1 MASLIRGF
9 SNLSLGFSNILQSC
23 SEKLH
28 SCSSLSESFFQ
39 TFRACSWLVFLVSLL
54 RSTAAHKQCSAL
66 QAHQQALEADL
77 VLWTAGSGPATTSDS
92 PADSGAGAGKS
103 GRLAMPFPADRRG
116 AIETDAMLRVVGAKP
131 WLLG

>member
-1 MASLIRGF
+1 M
-9 SNLSLGFSNILQSC
+9 
-23 SEKLH
+23 
-28 SCSSLSESFFQ
+28 
-39 TFRACSWLVFLVSLL
+39 
-54 RSTAAHKQCSAL
+54 

-116 AIETDAMLRVVGAKP
+116 AIETDATLRVVGAELCSSA
-131 WLLG
+131 LLMAGPRCLA